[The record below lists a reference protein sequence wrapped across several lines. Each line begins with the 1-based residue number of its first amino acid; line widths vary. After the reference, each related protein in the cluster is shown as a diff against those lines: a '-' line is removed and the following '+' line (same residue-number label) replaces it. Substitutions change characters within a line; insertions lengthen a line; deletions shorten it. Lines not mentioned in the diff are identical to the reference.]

1 VPVSFT
7 DQIQNSIKEPASIKG
22 LVNGQYPESALR
34 PIRSSTGA
42 VIGSL
47 CAEAARAWTAMV
59 AAAKAGGVSLG
70 ATVATNT
77 YRPLADQQRIFTDR
91 YRETDQGNGHRQCGS
106 PPKTWFLRQG
116 KKTAACPGT
125 SNHGRGLAVDVRG
138 ADEPGPVLEWLEEH
152 AATYGWQWETASESW
167 HIHYCPGDAIPA
179 AVLAHEA
186 DHPEEDEV
194 TDKDKKDI
202 VDAVNAH
209 VDARVNKAIDDL
221 VKNLATRLDRIE
233 TALGHKG

>member
-1 VPVSFT
+1 MPISFT
-7 DQIQNSIKEPASIKG
+7 KQIQNSIKEPTSIKG
-22 LVNGQYPESALR
+22 LPNGQYPESALR
-34 PIRSSTGA
+34 PIKSTAGT

-47 CAEAARAWTAMV
+47 CPEAARAWTAMV
-59 AAAKAGGVSLG
+59 AAAKAAGVSLG
-70 ATVATNT
+70 ATVASNT
-77 YRPLADQQRIFTDR
+77 YRSLADQQRIFDDR
-91 YRETDQGNGHRQCGS
+91 YRETDQGNGSRVCGG
-106 PPKTWFLRQG
+106 KTWFLRKG

-138 ADEPGPVLEWLEEH
+138 ADGPGTVLSWLEDH
-152 AATYGWQWETASESW
+152 APTYGWQWEIASESW

-179 AVLAHEA
+179 AVLAYEA

-202 VDAVNAH
+202 IDAVNAH

-221 VKNLATRLDRIE
+221 VATLTRRLDAIDD
-233 TALGHKG
+233 ALK

>member
-1 VPVSFT
+1 VPISFT
-7 DQIQNSIKEPASIKG
+7 KQIKTAITEPSSIRG
-22 LVNGQYPESALR
+22 LPNGQYPDDALR
-34 PIRSSTGA
+34 PIKSTTGT

-47 CAEAARAWTAMV
+47 CPEAARAWAAMV
-59 AAAKAGGVSLG
+59 AAAKGAGVSLG
-70 ATVATNT
+70 ASVATNT
-77 YRPLADQQRIFTDR
+77 YRPLAKQQEIFKDR
-91 YRETDQGNGHRQCGS
+91 YRETDQGNGSRLCGT
-106 PPKTWFLRQG
+106 KRWFLRKG
-116 KKTAACPGT
+116 VATAACPGT

-138 ADEPGPVLEWLEEH
+138 ADEPGPVLSWLEDH
-152 AATYGWQWETASESW
+152 ATTFGFSWEIASESW

-221 VKNLATRLDRIE
+221 VMTLTKRLDAIDD
-233 TALGHKG
+233 ALK